1 MVRRDNVHTNASEA
15 FLGYSGREEPEGPS
29 NEVEVVRNPQLSD
42 YRGTIELVRFDET
55 QWRLPILSPSTCLC
69 LVLAHWMH
77 KHTVFQMGRKRVKKR
92 IIYSQFCAT
101 FRRRGQSFVVIHDH
115 YHSSEKKHE

>member
-1 MVRRDNVHTNASEA
+1 MSTRTPAKRFSGN
-15 FLGYSGREEPEGPS
+15 SGREEPEGPS